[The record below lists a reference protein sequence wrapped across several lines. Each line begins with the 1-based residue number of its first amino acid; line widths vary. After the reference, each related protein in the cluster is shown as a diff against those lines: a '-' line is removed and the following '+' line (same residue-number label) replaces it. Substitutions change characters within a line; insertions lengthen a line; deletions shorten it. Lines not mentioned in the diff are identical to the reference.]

1 MCNGKI
7 ADLHDLNILSR
18 FIINYLGLNR
28 TPNRN
33 PGSDSD
39 TISLE
44 HDRDR
49 TLHESDPRYI
59 VSDSGMSSLTPGN
72 VVFVSGEALKLTRPA
87 RVAILIQTTFEK
99 SDLWPSPRF

>member
-18 FIINYLGLNR
+18 FIINYPGLNW
-28 TPNRN
+28 TPDRN

-44 HDRDR
+44 RYRDR

-59 VSDSGMSSLTPGN
+59 VSDSGMSSLTPGECR
-72 VVFVSGEALKLTRPA
+72 VRVRRSIETDPTRTISHPD
-87 RVAILIQTTFEK
+87 RRKREDHRL
-99 SDLWPSPRF
+99 L